1 MTVTGTVWRPVGP
14 SPIDAGR
21 EDNGTVTCIVV
32 HPSNP
37 DIIYRGTNSGGLWKT
52 IDGGA
57 TWRAL
62 FDHEDGRGI
71 GEAGGVALDPNDL
84 DVVYVGIS
92 DHVFQRSFSG
102 PFINTIVRRGLYR
115 SLDGGAS
122 WVLLGSGFPEGNTGN
137 ATNFANVSI
146 TEVIVDPANSN
157 RLYVAADDGVHVSTD
172 RGLNWTLGAGL
183 SAAVD
188 SLELDTTTPANARVL
203 YAGVNG
209 SGVFQST
216 DGGANWTSVLSLP
229 AGAEKVIARLAPPTS
244 PPAANGIQVIYC
256 CAGGSGATDPLGF
269 WVSTDAGTNWTQ
281 QTATSLPAETYNNY
295 CLAMAVD
302 PSSPG
307 DGVSDVVYVG
317 TRDQG
322 VTRDSGLSFS
332 SIDGLHSDSHAWA
345 FAPPRTAGDL
355 PVVLCGTDGGLMK
368 STDRDKVLSGT
379 PIATWNWTSLNAG
392 GVQTTLFYN
401 VDGKPD
407 PTSTS
412 MMGTLQDNGLLR
424 AVGPG
429 TWTNTRGGDGW
440 DVVYDIGTN
449 DRAYGAT
456 NGGVWLSIND
466 GANWSPVAMPWS
478 GADAAG
484 DYLNSLAVD
493 PSNTG
498 VVYITGSTNLWQ
510 SRDASVNWN
519 NIFSPNA
526 RGVVA
531 VAPSDG
537 NYVAVSGGSQVFVSQ
552 NALATSGISFTPM
565 PNLPARNVTR
575 LEFDPNDPTRL
586 YAVLGGYAAG
596 GAAGHVFRTTLGAS
610 QWTDISPAASI
621 DDVLVQLD
629 VPFGALA
636 LDGSDLPTTIY
647 VGCDLG
653 VLRSV
658 NDGASWMVVDDIH
671 LPRVPVTDLAISGS
685 QHPKTLRVA
694 TYGRGVFQFVK
705 PDWPAIAVTLEE
717 QLEFGTVCPAGD
729 HLTIEVANVGKGP
742 LHVDSIAVLLGSS
755 NFLVENQP
763 ATPILIEQGE
773 QLVFTLTYRPTRPNV
788 SEAAVIRIS
797 SDDPDAPF
805 VDVTATAQAGAPE
818 LDVST
823 PPGGDLG
830 EACLGDHLD
839 SELMLTNSGACP
851 LTVTSIVS
859 NRATF
864 AVAWIAALPLTIAPG
879 DTYEL
884 PIRFAPAAFGP
895 DAATITVHSNDPTG
909 PKTVVVLGAAPAPRL
924 TVVVPDNGDF
934 GEVRLGRFTD
944 RDLVINNSGPCPLS
958 VTGII
963 SSGPIFVTPQVVSL
977 PLTVDGGDSIAVPI
991 RFQPTHR
998 GSAAATLTIVSNDPN
1013 GPVVVNVSGT
1023 GWPPLPIA
1031 GTPLEGFRLNIIDSQ
1046 HVFFIGTDKYVHEL
1060 DIAAGGIW
1068 HDNDLTTL
1076 AGAVPPIPASDLA
1089 GYPLDDN
1096 SKHVFFV
1103 GTDHH
1108 AYELYFTAGDGWVFN
1123 DLTALAR
1130 AVPPISTSAL
1140 TGHQL
1145 GGNSKHVFFIGTD
1158 SHVHELF
1165 IASGGRWADNDLTT
1179 LGGGVPPAPTSD
1191 LTSYRLLS
1199 DNSQHVFYIGTDNHV
1214 HELFINGGS
1223 WADNDLTALAGAVPP
1238 IPTSALTGYPL
1249 GNNSQ
1254 HVFFIGT
1261 DNHVHELFIDGGSW
1275 ADNDLTALASAVPPI
1290 PSSALTGYPLGNN
1303 SQHVFFIGA
1312 DSHVHELDIDGAGWN
1327 DHDLTTL
1334 AGAVAPTPTSA
1345 LTGYPLGNSKH
1356 VFFIGTDD
1364 HVHELFIDGGSW
1376 LDNDLTART

>member
-21 EDNGTVTCIVV
+21 EDNGTVTCVVV

-92 DHVFQRSFSG
+92 DHVFQRSFSA
-102 PFINTIVRRGLYR
+102 PFIATIVRRGLYR

-183 SAAVD
+183 PPLPVPATPPAGVD

-209 SGVFQST
+209 SGVFRST

-229 AGAEKVIARLAPPTS
+229 AAAQKVIARLAPPTS
-244 PPAANGIQVIYC
+244 PPAATGIQVIYC

-269 WVSTDAGTNWTQ
+269 WVSTDAGANWTQ
-281 QTATSLPAETYNNY
+281 QQPPALGATSLPVQTYGRY

-322 VTRDSGLSFS
+322 VTRDSGVSFS

-345 FAPPRTAGDL
+345 FAPPRVAGDL

-407 PTSTS
+407 PPPSS

-424 AVGPG
+424 GVGPG
-429 TWTNTRGGDGW
+429 VWKKTSPGASDGW

-456 NGGVWLSIND
+456 NGGVYLSIDD
-466 GANWSPVAMPWS
+466 GQNWTSVAMPWS
-478 GADAAG
+478 GADANG
-484 DYLNSLAVD
+484 QYLNSLAVD

-498 VVYITGSTNLWQ
+498 VVYITGNTNLWQ
-510 SRDASVNWN
+510 SRNASANWT
-519 NIFSPNA
+519 NIFSPGA
-526 RGVVA
+526 PGVVT

-537 NYVAVSGGSQVFVSQ
+537 NYVAVTAGSQVFVSQ
-552 NALATSGISFTPM
+552 NALATTGVVFTPT
-565 PNLPARNVTR
+565 PNLPPAVPPPGRSVTR
-575 LEFDPNDPTRL
+575 VEFDPNDPTRL
-586 YAVLGGYAAG
+586 YAVLGGYAGG

-694 TYGRGVFQFVK
+694 TYGRGVFEFVK

-717 QLEFGTVCPAGD
+717 QLEFGAVCPAGD
-729 HLTIEVANVGKGP
+729 HLTIELANVGKGP
-742 LHVDSIAVLLGSS
+742 LRVDSIAVLLGSS
-755 NFLVENQP
+755 NFTVENQP

-805 VDVTATAQAGAPE
+805 VDVTATARAGAPE

-864 AVAWIAALPLTIAPG
+864 AVASIAALPLTIAPG

-909 PKTVVVLGAAPAPRL
+909 PKTVVVLGTAPAPRL
-924 TVVVPDNGDF
+924 TLVVPDNGDF

-944 RDLVINNSGPCPLS
+944 RDLVINSRGPCQLS
-958 VTGII
+958 VTGIV
-963 SSGPIFVTPQVVSL
+963 SSAPIFVTPQVVSF
-977 PLTVDGGDSIAVPI
+977 PLTVDGGDSITVPI
-991 RFQPTHR
+991 RFQPTNR
-998 GSAAATLTIVSNDPN
+998 GSATATLTIVSNDPN
-1013 GPVVVNVSGT
+1013 GPAVVNVSGT
-1023 GWPPLPIA
+1023 AWPPLPIA
-1031 GTPLEGFRLNIIDSQ
+1031 GTALEGYPLSNDSQ
-1046 HVFFIGTDKYVHEL
+1046 HVFFIATDKFVHEL
-1060 DIAAGGIW
+1060 DITAGAVW
-1068 HDNDLTTL
+1068 ADNDLTTL
-1076 AGAVPPIPASDLA
+1076 AGAVPPTPASALA
-1089 GYPLDDN
+1089 GFRLSND
-1096 SKHVFFV
+1096 SKHVFFI
-1103 GTDHH
+1103 GTDNHV
-1108 AYELYFTAGDGWVFN
+1108 YELYFTAGTGWVYN

-1130 AVPPISTSAL
+1130 AVPPTPTSAL
-1140 TGHQL
+1140 DGFRL
-1145 GGNSKHVFFIGTD
+1145 SDDSKHVFFIATD
-1158 SHVHELF
+1158 NHVHELF
-1165 IASGGRWADNDLTT
+1165 IASGGRWDDNDLTA
-1179 LGGGVPPAPTSD
+1179 LAGAVAPAAASA
-1191 LTSYRLLS
+1191 LAGFRLS
-1199 DNSQHVFYIGTDNHV
+1199 DDSQHVFFIGTDNHV
-1214 HELFINGGS
+1214 HELFIAGAG
-1223 WADNDLTALAGAVPP
+1223 WVDNNLTTLAGAVPP
-1238 IPTSALTGYPL
+1238 TPISDLTGYPL
-1249 GNNSQ
+1249 SDNSQ

-1261 DNHVHELFIDGGSW
+1261 DNHVHELFI
-1275 ADNDLTALASAVPPI
+1275 A
-1290 PSSALTGYPLGNN
+1290 
-1303 SQHVFFIGA
+1303 
-1312 DSHVHELDIDGAGWN
+1312 GAGWDDN
-1327 DHDLTTL
+1327 DLTTL
-1334 AGAVAPTPTSA
+1334 AGAVTPTPASA
-1345 LTGYPLGNSKH
+1345 LTGYRLSDNSQH

-1364 HVHELFIDGGSW
+1364 HVHELFIAGAGW
-1376 LDNDLTART
+1376 LDNDLTALT